1 MMAEAYAQQPS
12 AVDRYKAQGRREE
25 WEGWRKA
32 HTQRERNGKYKNE
45 KERHEFIGCS
55 EFITWML
62 SSFRS

>member
-32 HTQRERNGKYKNE
+32 HRER
-45 KERHEFIGCS
+45 EREMENTKMKRKGMS
-55 EFITWML
+55 L
-62 SSFRS
+62 

>member
-32 HTQRERNGKYKNE
+32 QRERETENTKMKRKGM
-45 KERHEFIGCS
+45 S
-55 EFITWML
+55 L
-62 SSFRS
+62 